1 MRRISVGRWRVSRAR
16 ELSLARLAVFQVSIP
31 RQSRGFSFGATQSG
45 FSLSLHSGI
54 SPLCE
59 YLTKSEPLQLG
70 KLRYCNRSAKGRA
83 QSTPRSNEPTVTIGG
98 IPSLHHTY
106 IRILNEWRVACSV
119 ESRTVWLG

>member
-1 MRRISVGRWRVSRAR
+1 MRRISVGRWRVARAR

-70 KLRYCNRSAKGRA
+70 KLRYCNLHFVCL
-83 QSTPRSNEPTVTIGG
+83 N
-98 IPSLHHTY
+98 LHHHPS
-106 IRILNEWRVACSV
+106 IELPFVC
-119 ESRTVWLG
+119 